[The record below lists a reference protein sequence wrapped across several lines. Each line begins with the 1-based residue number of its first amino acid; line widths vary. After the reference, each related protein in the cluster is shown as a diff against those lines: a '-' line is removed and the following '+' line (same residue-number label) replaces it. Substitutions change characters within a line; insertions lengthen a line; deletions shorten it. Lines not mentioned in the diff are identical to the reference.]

1 MVFPQFLDSL
11 NTMYSATFTHCN
23 VQCLFNSGPMCSF
36 VFVCCHRGEA
46 IVIWSPEINSYSGEL
61 LTARTAVKMKTYFLK
76 SPNGVL
82 ISYSER
88 CSHTWHSKRFDAR
101 RLAQTGM
108 RFFRRVR
115 SSWKFLFKHAATCL
129 VNIVL
134 QISSSKPQFIAVI
147 IGIKIKRLI
156 IENGIIF
163 SQCFVLTT
171 KKGLKRV

>member
-1 MVFPQFLDSL
+1 MEMHLNSKSSSREFIATKTLYLGHFDDTKADVRFSIEQGKKVCKTTAVRCAHLFLF
-11 NTMYSATFTHCN
+11 AGIAEK
-23 VQCLFNSGPMCSF
+23 LFGHPKK
-36 VFVCCHRGEA
+36 
-46 IVIWSPEINSYSGEL
+46 SYSGEL

-115 SSWKFLFKHAATCL
+115 SS
-129 VNIVL
+129 
-134 QISSSKPQFIAVI
+134 
-147 IGIKIKRLI
+147 
-156 IENGIIF
+156 
-163 SQCFVLTT
+163 
-171 KKGLKRV
+171 